1 VQEGLNVCAGGL
13 KAKTLFIYSVS
24 YFNMGGLELFV
35 GAKPTKDPCG
45 EELPA
50 RSAIE
55 RSEHFKHL

>member
-1 VQEGLNVCAGGL
+1 
-13 KAKTLFIYSVS
+13 
-24 YFNMGGLELFV
+24 MGGLELFV